1 MNILKKVTKTI
12 GLSRKLLHISKRPL
26 LLIIFKSFI
35 RPDLDYGDIIYNQT
49 YNASFHH
56 KLESTQFNSALTLID
71 PIRLAKEKFYHEY
84 VQKLFSMVQD
94 IVMF

>member
-12 GLSRKLLHISKRPL
+12 GLSRKLLHISNRL

-56 KLESTQFNSALTLID
+56 KLKSTQFNSALTLID

-94 IVMF
+94 IVTF

>member
-49 YNASFHH
+49 YNA
-56 KLESTQFNSALTLID
+56 LA
-71 PIRLAKEKFYHEY
+71 IRLAKEKFYHEY

-94 IVMF
+94 IVTF